1 MPIGCE
7 MTYANRDHADKSA
20 YRRQRWLPSRDKWAV
35 LAWCAAYTL
44 VIAVIDWLARGMP

>member
-1 MPIGCE
+1 MSH
-7 MTYANRDHADKSA
+7 MTDYAGKSA
-20 YRRQRWLPSRDKWAV
+20 YRRQRWLPSRDEWIV